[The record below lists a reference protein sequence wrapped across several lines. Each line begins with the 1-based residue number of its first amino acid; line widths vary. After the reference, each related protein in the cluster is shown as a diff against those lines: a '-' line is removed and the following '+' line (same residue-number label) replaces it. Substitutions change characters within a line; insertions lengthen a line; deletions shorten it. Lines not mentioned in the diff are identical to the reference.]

1 MVCIDDPPELM
12 GNYEKRSLFQRGR
25 AASKTVLLAAGNFA
39 KLRRLINLSR
49 NPQKLGH
56 NIVALCGPQL
66 KRPLNLATLL
76 EAGLNNSP
84 DARALFSLEKEWSWR
99 ELDQTST
106 RLARHYLQMG
116 LTPGD
121 RVASLLPNRGELM
134 IHYLACCKAGLVA
147 TPLNYRYQAPEID
160 HALEVSGALLL
171 VAYAERD
178 DSLASSERVS
188 RLPLG
193 RISFGTER
201 SNYPRLEDLTT
212 TDGPAVDLV
221 APKTNS
227 PAFIFFTSGSTG
239 KPKGVTHTHETFG
252 WMVASAIEGL
262 AITPDDV
269 FLPATSASHIAATS
283 FLFAGLGA
291 GACVAVAR
299 TFGGD
304 ELLPLLRTVRPTLL
318 CMLPSPLFGLVRDHG
333 AARADFQSLR
343 RCISGGDKISAE
355 LEREFMDVAG
365 FAIEE
370 VYGMT
375 ETGTS
380 LINPTA
386 AHNRIGSIG
395 QLAPGFDASVRGDS
409 NAEVTRGESGQ
420 LWIRSPSNMIGYWNR
435 PDATEETI
443 VEGWL
448 DTGDLVATDEQ
459 NYFWFRGRK
468 KQIIIHDG
476 SNICPQEVEESLLE
490 HPAVAIAGVI
500 GIHDL
505 VHGEN
510 VRAYITWRPE
520 AKPPTITE
528 LIEFSRARV
537 GYKAPDEIIVLD
549 TMPINAVGKVDR
561 VALRQIADAGAN
573 RHLS

>member
-1 MVCIDDPPELM
+1 MALYGPPLE
-12 GNYEKRSLFQRGR
+12 
-25 AASKTVLLAAGNFA
+25 
-39 KLRRLINLSR
+39 
-49 NPQKLGH
+49 
-56 NIVALCGPQL
+56 
-66 KRPLNLATLL
+66 RPIPLATLL
-76 EAGLNNSP
+76 EKGLSINP
-84 DARALFSLEKEWSWR
+84 DARALYTLERKWSWR
-99 ELDQTST
+99 ELDQAST
-106 RLARHYLQMG
+106 RLARHYLRMG
-116 LTPGD
+116 LASGD
-121 RVASLLPNRGELM
+121 RIASLLPNRGELV

-171 VAYAERD
+171 VAHAERSD
-178 DSLASSERVS
+178 VLADSVQVP
-188 RLPLG
+188 RLPRGL
-193 RISFGTER
+193 ISFGAESSR
-201 SNYPRLEDLTT
+201 FPRLEDLTA
-212 TDGPAVDLV
+212 TDGPAVDFV
-221 APKTNS
+221 APES
-227 PAFIFFTSGSTG
+227 EAPVFIFFTSGSTG

-252 WMVASAIEGL
+252 WMIASAIEGL
-262 AITPDDV
+262 AITPDDI

-283 FLFAGLGA
+283 FLFAGLAA
-291 GACVAVAR
+291 GASVAVAR

-304 ELLPLLRTVRPTLL
+304 ELLPLLRSVRPTLL

-333 AARADFQSLR
+333 AAREDFQSLR

-395 QLAPGFDASVRGDS
+395 QLAPGFDASIRGDS
-409 NAEVTRGESGQ
+409 NVEVTQGESGQ
-420 LWIRSPSNMIGYWNR
+420 LWIHSPSSMIGYWNR

-443 VEGWL
+443 VDGWL

-490 HPAVAIAGVI
+490 HSAVASAGVI

-510 VRAYITWRPE
+510 VRAYITWRQE
-520 AKPPTITE
+520 AKPPVIAE

-561 VALRQIADAGAN
+561 VALRELADAGVN
-573 RHLS
+573 RHLT